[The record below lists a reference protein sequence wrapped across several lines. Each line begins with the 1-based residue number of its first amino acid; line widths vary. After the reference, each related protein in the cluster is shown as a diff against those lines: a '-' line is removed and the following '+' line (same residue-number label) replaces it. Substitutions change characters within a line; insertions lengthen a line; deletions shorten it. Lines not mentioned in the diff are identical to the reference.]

1 MTDKEL
7 RELESLAVDQD
18 RLFDPAAVI
27 ALIAEV
33 RRLNRMVDKAMPIL
47 ADGMC
52 CPPSTW
58 TMTQERNCWSDGDGC
73 EAHWRKYLES
83 EVADNG

>member
-27 ALIAEV
+27 TLIAEV
-33 RRLNRMVDKAMPIL
+33 RRLNRMVDRAIEKMSEFGCVTDSDP
-47 ADGMC
+47 
-52 CPPSTW
+52 CPGNYI
-58 TMTQERNCWSDGDGC
+58 EVGC
-73 EAHWRKYLES
+73 AECVRKYLES